1 MSMYSIIELGN
12 GDFQCICRI
21 QDGTERWPEKSK
33 AIAMRSLIGAAK
45 AMNGATITEQDIHF
59 EAHIP
64 HFTSAEPSPLAT
76 VIQAKELKMT
86 MTMNLREVEVT
97 ADQTDQKDSG
107 WHGPFKLDSDTAMWI
122 QNALDE
128 SNLDL
133 VLGTEQFSD
142 EVYVKVAPKPQ
153 EVDSSMMDNVSYDD
167 ATQQLAVTFKN
178 GSLYHYYDVE
188 QPIADGLTQADSKGR
203 FFIRHIRPW
212 YKFKR
217 IN

>member
-1 MSMYSIIELGN
+1 
-12 GDFQCICRI
+12 
-21 QDGTERWPEKSK
+21 
-33 AIAMRSLIGAAK
+33 
-45 AMNGATITEQDIHF
+45 
-59 EAHIP
+59 
-64 HFTSAEPSPLAT
+64 
-76 VIQAKELKMT
+76 MT
-86 MTMNLREVEVT
+86 MTLNFREVKIIAKE
-97 ADQTDQKDSG
+97 ADQKDSG
-107 WHGPFKLDSDTAMWI
+107 WHGPFNLDLDTAIWV

-128 SNLDL
+128 SGLDL
-133 VLGTEQFSD
+133 VIGVQEFND

-153 EVDSSMMDNVSYDD
+153 EVDSSMMDNIAYDD

-188 QPIADGLTQADSKGR
+188 PSIADGLALTSSKGR